1 MFRLQWNEDDFNG
14 SSVIRV
20 NPSKIWLPDIE
31 VYNMAVWKTNSD
43 SLQLHK
49 SEKKHFKGTSQL
61 SITPQFYTGSNV
73 LIYPDGE
80 VLFIPQIS
88 LKVHCANF
96 SHSNWPQVTNN
107 LIINIVLSSFEK
119 GEQVCNIKLGSWTH
133 DGLILNLT
141 LYNNKVPIGNK
152 LGLSKARI

>member
-1 MFRLQWNEDDFNG
+1 MKMTLMVLLSLELTQVKYGYLILKYTIWRYG
-14 SSVIRV
+14 KPIAIVYYYIRV
-20 NPSKIWLPDIE
+20 I
-31 VYNMAVWKTNSD
+31 
-43 SLQLHK
+43 
-49 SEKKHFKGTSQL
+49 HFKGTSQL